1 MYIKNAL
8 AFNTLLS
15 SQETR
20 AHRQQDNDRR
30 RGNLATV
37 LRVLPDVNSVPRNF
51 ADPWDFPYHQDTNAP
66 RSHGTRVAPDNGSL
80 VAPRVASR
88 LPAFRPSRAT
98 RTLGAPRTLVK
109 SRCGRATFPREPWPK
124 PSSPRVMP
132 RRRSLPAPA
141 GSGRVRLVQPV
152 GPRRGVRQR
161 PGHRR
166 RDRGSA
172 SATSH
177 DVFPQSSVSP

>member
-1 MYIKNAL
+1 MTVNRQQALLGRRTRHDGGSTYINAL

-88 LPAFRPSRAT
+88 LPAFRPSP
-98 RTLGAPRTLVK
+98 GNKNPRGTQDPRQIKVRK
-109 SRCGRATFPREPWPK
+109 SHVPP
-124 PSSPRVMP
+124 
-132 RRRSLPAPA
+132 
-141 GSGRVRLVQPV
+141 
-152 GPRRGVRQR
+152 
-161 PGHRR
+161 
-166 RDRGSA
+166 
-172 SATSH
+172 
-177 DVFPQSSVSP
+177 